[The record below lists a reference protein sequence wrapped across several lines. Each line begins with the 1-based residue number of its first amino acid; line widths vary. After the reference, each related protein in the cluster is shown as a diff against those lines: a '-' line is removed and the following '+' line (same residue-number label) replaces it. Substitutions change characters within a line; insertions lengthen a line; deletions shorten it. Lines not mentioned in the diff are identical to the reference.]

1 MLGCWFSLLLLLLV
15 SLAYA
20 YVAKKKKKK
29 QFPLLHY
36 HSAAFPTGVIV
47 HNYCAVDAFIHSTTY
62 LKQNRTGIMPLALM
76 SLIKNRT

>member
-20 YVAKKKKKK
+20 YVAKKKKK

>member
-1 MLGCWFSLLLLLLV
+1 MLGCWFSLLLLLV

-20 YVAKKKKKK
+20 YVAKKK

-62 LKQNRTGIMPLALM
+62 LNENRTGIMPLALM